1 MAEHILERAQHARV
15 LRFDAVEA
23 AVYGSQSRQALFD
36 DLSFRE
42 NLFGRLDSLLSPEMI
57 LSLDIFDTV
66 LLRDNSSELTRFIEI
81 GGLMAAHVGGAAP
94 MDGFMARHLGT
105 KATYRAGK
113 TVNGC
118 REGSLTEIHRTASR
132 LLTGDDGASS
142 DFIEIE
148 LDYEAGRLT
157 PNALLIDYIR
167 HHHQRGGQAILV
179 SDMYMHA
186 DQIAGLLEKVGVEGA
201 LFARI
206 FSSADSKVSKASGGI
221 FAVIEEAL
229 SASSDTF
236 VHVGDSLHGD
246 FQRPL
251 AHGWKALHLPVAR
264 AEIEERRLDH
274 LQSARALELQHGIR
288 IDIATPH

>member
-1 MAEHILERAQHARV
+1 MMTEHILENEQYKRV
-15 LRFDAVEA
+15 LRFDAVES
-23 AVYGSQSRQALFD
+23 AVSSSQSRQVLFD

-42 NLFGRLDSLLSPEMI
+42 DLFGLLDSLLLPEMI
-57 LSLDIFDTV
+57 LSLDVFDTL

-81 GGLMAAHVGGAAP
+81 GGRMAAHIGGVAP

-105 KATYRAGK
+105 KATYRASK
-113 TVNGC
+113 TVKGC
-118 REGSLTEIHRTASR
+118 REGSLTEIHRAASC
-132 LLTGDDGASS
+132 LLTGNDRASS

-148 LDYEAGRLT
+148 LDYEAGRIT
-157 PNALLIDYIR
+157 PNSLLIDYIR
-167 HHHQRGGQAILV
+167 RHCQRGGQAILV

-186 DQIAGLLEKVGVEGA
+186 EQIAELLEKVGVEGA
-201 LFARI
+201 LFAKI

-251 AHGWKALHLPVAR
+251 AHGW
-264 AEIEERRLDH
+264 
-274 LQSARALELQHGIR
+274 
-288 IDIATPH
+288 